1 MKNICILLLSFAFT
15 QIVCA
20 QNYNDS
26 TSTGNVEV
34 SKRKG
39 TEPLI
44 PQHYYKIFFLS
55 T

>member
-20 QNYNDS
+20 QSYNDS

-34 SKRKG
+34 SKYQ
-39 TEPLI
+39 TFISI
-44 PQHYYKIFFLS
+44 PYA
-55 T
+55 